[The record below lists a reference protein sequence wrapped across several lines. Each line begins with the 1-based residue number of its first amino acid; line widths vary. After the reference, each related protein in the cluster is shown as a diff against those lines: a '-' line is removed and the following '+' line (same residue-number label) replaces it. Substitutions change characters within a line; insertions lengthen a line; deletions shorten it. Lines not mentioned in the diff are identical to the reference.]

1 MLGKT
6 SGVAVELHC
15 HVHSLSLSVKDV
27 TKKFKFLGDT
37 MGTAREIIVLIKYS
51 PKRENLLGKIKE
63 QIECNE
69 EVEIKANSISK
80 LSETRWTVHAECFK
94 RILDNYKE
102 LMTLWKFCI
111 ENDNMATEVKSRIVG
126 VKKQMEKF
134 DFFFG
139 LRIGHR
145 LYSHTD
151 NLSKTLQ
158 AEKMSACT
166 SKRTAELVVS
176 VLEGLRNE
184 DSFKSLFQIITDNAS
199 TIDFIEQPGPPR
211 KSKAPQYSILHY
223 VIDGNQSAAQTHHP
237 LTVEDRY
244 RESYFE
250 AVDNMISAIRERF
263 KQPSFEAY
271 ENIESLIFKT
281 IASEDASKETSYLEA
296 NYGTEININQFSTV
310 EADILRTIFKE
321 SKPDCFRD
329 ILDEV
334 ESLPKGQLCLLP
346 NAVKILE
353 LLLVNPATTAT
364 PERSFSLA
372 KRIKTWLRSTSAAA
386 RSNSLS
392 ILHAHKSV
400 TDSIDLVEV
409 ANEFTSKCGSR
420 KRIFG
425 RF

>member
-1 MLGKT
+1 MLRKT
-6 SGVAVELHC
+6 SGIAVDLPKLQPKANYTHC
-15 HVHSLSLSVKDV
+15 HAHFLSLFVKDV
-27 TKKFKFLGDT
+27 TKKVKILGDT

-51 PKRENLLGKIKE
+51 PKKKNLLGKIKE

-69 EVEIKANSISK
+69 EVDIKANSRSK
-80 LSETRWTVHAECFK
+80 LSETRWTVLAECLKNF
-94 RILDNYKE
+94 LDNYKE
-102 LMTLWKFCI
+102 LMTLWKFCL

-139 LRIGHR
+139 LSIGHR

-158 AEKMSACT
+158 AEKMFACT

-199 TIDFIEQPGPPR
+199 TIDFIEQPGLPR
-211 KSKAPQYSILHY
+211 KRKAPQCLILHY
-223 VIDGNQSAAQTHHP
+223 IHGNQSTAQAHHP
-237 LTVEDRY
+237 LTAEDRY

-271 ENIESLIFKT
+271 ENMESLIVKT
-281 IASEDASKETSYLEA
+281 IASEDAPKETSYLDA

-310 EADILRTIFKE
+310 EADILPTIFRE
-321 SKPDCFRD
+321 SKHDCFRD

-334 ESLPKGQLCLLP
+334 ESL
-346 NAVKILE
+346 KI
-353 LLLVNPATTAT
+353 
-364 PERSFSLA
+364 FLA
-372 KRIKTWLRSTSAAA
+372 P
-386 RSNSLS
+386 
-392 ILHAHKSV
+392 
-400 TDSIDLVEV
+400 
-409 ANEFTSKCGSR
+409 
-420 KRIFG
+420 
-425 RF
+425 

>member
-1 MLGKT
+1 
-6 SGVAVELHC
+6 
-15 HVHSLSLSVKDV
+15 
-27 TKKFKFLGDT
+27 
-37 MGTAREIIVLIKYS
+37 
-51 PKRENLLGKIKE
+51 
-63 QIECNE
+63 
-69 EVEIKANSISK
+69 
-80 LSETRWTVHAECFK
+80 
-94 RILDNYKE
+94 
-102 LMTLWKFCI
+102 
-111 ENDNMATEVKSRIVG
+111 
-126 VKKQMEKF
+126 
-134 DFFFG
+134 
-139 LRIGHR
+139 
-145 LYSHTD
+145 
-151 NLSKTLQ
+151 
-158 AEKMSACT
+158 MSACT
-166 SKRTAELVVS
+166 SKRTAELVAS

-184 DSFKSLFQIITDNAS
+184 DSFKSLFQIIANNAT
-199 TIDFIEQPGPPR
+199 TIDFIEQPGLPKKR
-211 KSKAPQYSILHY
+211 KAPQYSILHY
-223 VIDGNQSAAQTHHP
+223 VDGNQSTAQPHHP
-237 LTVEDRY
+237 ITAEDRY
-244 RESYFE
+244 RESCFE
-250 AVDNMISAIRERF
+250 ALDNMISAIHERF
-263 KQPSFEAY
+263 KQPSFEAC
-271 ENIESLIFKT
+271 ENIEPLIVKT

-409 ANEFTSKCGSR
+409 AKEFTSKCDSR
-420 KRIFG
+420 KRICG